1 MKNKIIL
8 FGAGTY
14 GRQAFDNLNAKHEI
28 VCFVDNN
35 PSLWGTTLFDIPIIS
50 AKQMSK
56 YRQDE
61 VDIIIST
68 GSYHQVGKQLKGMG
82 ITNYF
87 VILEGHIYIGNEHN
101 TVENRVCTRCIMSNV
116 SDEWILFD
124 EKGQC
129 NYCNTALGNIGKIYF
144 PNSEGQKR
152 LDLLLSKV
160 KDSGKGKKYDCIM
173 GISGGLDS
181 SYLTYLGYKWGL
193 RVLAV
198 HIDDG
203 FDTEISKANIKK
215 LISATGFDYEVIK
228 PDAVQFNDLT
238 LAYMK
243 AGVPNIAIPQ
253 DNVLFAFLYKKMREY
268 NIKYFLSGG
277 NFALECILQRGNTY
291 HAFDVE
297 NVMDIHN
304 KFGKEPIDKL
314 ELLSNKQMQDDQKE
328 LGIESPRPLNYID
341 YNRERA
347 FRELKEFCGFEYYGR
362 KHLENI
368 LTAFIQLYWFPKKF
382 GVDKRTSHLSSMI
395 ASGQMTREEALKEM
409 KEPIYDR
416 KMMESYIAII
426 KKNLKITD
434 EEFDEIMSA
443 PVHQHE
449 EYAVDNG
456 TGSGHTNISKT
467 EFIR

>member
-14 GRQAFDNLNAKHEI
+14 GRQAFDNLKADHEI
-28 VCFVDNN
+28 ICFVDNN
-35 PSLWGTTLFDIPIIS
+35 PSLLGTMLLGVPIIS
-50 AKQMSK
+50 AEQISEYQK
-56 YRQDE
+56 DGA
-61 VDIIIST
+61 DIVICTSA
-68 GSYHQVGKQLKGMG
+68 YHQVRTQLEEMG
-82 ITNYF
+82 ITDCY
-87 VILEGHIYIGNEHN
+87 VMLDGHIYRENGHN
-101 TVENRVCTRCIMSNV
+101 TAESRVCTRCIMSNA

-129 NYCNTALGNIGKIYF
+129 KYCNTAFENIGKIYF
-144 PNSEGQKR
+144 PNDEGQKR
-152 LDLLLSKV
+152 LHSLLGKV

-181 SYLTYLGYKWGL
+181 SYLAYLGYKWGL

-203 FDTEISKANIKK
+203 FDTEISKENIRK
-215 LISATGFDYEVIK
+215 LISVTGFDYEVIK
-228 PDAVQFNDLT
+228 PDATQFNDLT

-253 DNVLFAFLYKKMREY
+253 DNILFAFLYKKMREY
-268 NIKYFLSGG
+268 KIKYFLSGG
-277 NFALECILQRGNTY
+277 NFALESILQRGNTY
-291 HAFDVE
+291 HAFDVT
-297 NVMDIHN
+297 NIIDIHN

-314 ELLSNKQMQDDQKE
+314 ELLSNKQVQEDQKI

-341 YNRERA
+341 YNREKA
-347 FRELKEFCGFEYYGR
+347 FRELSEFCGFEYYGR

-382 GVDKRTSHLSSMI
+382 GVDKRRSHLSSMI
-395 ASGQMTREEALKEM
+395 VSGQMTREEALREM
-409 KEPIYDR
+409 EEPIYDR

-426 KKNLKITD
+426 KNNLKITD
-434 EEFDEIMSA
+434 EEFNEIMSA

-449 EYAVDNG
+449 EYAVD
-456 TGSGHTNISKT
+456 SYY
-467 EFIR
+467 